1 MGALSQRCGRA
12 VAGGIRNRER
22 MEVDAKGPEMSER
35 TTETTT
41 DATQTPAPDA
51 PSTPHG
57 PGHHAI
63 GCPECFEELQRN
75 RDWWKARPEGSRL
88 VGLVVARDDMPSVVE
103 QRNDLARF
111 GVAILD
117 FKHPAPE
124 GSETWEQR
132 FAQLFETLR
141 AGDVLVVANERAL
154 GSTSDEV
161 ARTIRTLRRHN
172 LVVKVLSHGA
182 PHLETASI

>member
-1 MGALSQRCGRA
+1 MGELTTDST
-12 VAGGIRNRER
+12 AGGST
-22 MEVDAKGPEMSER
+22 A
-35 TTETTT
+35 
-41 DATQTPAPDA
+41 PAPTAATVAHD
-51 PSTPHG
+51 

-88 VGLVVARDDMPSVVE
+88 VGLVVARDDMPPVVE

-111 GVAILD
+111 GVALLD

-124 GSETWEQR
+124 GTVSWEQR
-132 FAQLFETLR
+132 FGRLFETLQ
-141 AGDVLVVANERAL
+141 AGDVLVVVSERAL
-154 GSTSDEV
+154 GRTPDEV
-161 ARTIRTLRRHN
+161 SRTIRTLRRHN

-182 PHLETASI
+182 PHLEDARG

>member
-1 MGALSQRCGRA
+1 MGEL
-12 VAGGIRNRER
+12 
-22 MEVDAKGPEMSER
+22 
-35 TTETTT
+35 TT
-41 DATQTPAPDA
+41 DSTTNGSTQADA
-51 PSTPHG
+51 PAAAPVAHE
-57 PGHHAI
+57 PGHQAI

-111 GVAILD
+111 GVSILD

-124 GSETWEQR
+124 GTMTWEQR
-132 FAQLFETLR
+132 FGLLFETLQ
-141 AGDVLVVANERAL
+141 AGDVLVVVSERAL
-154 GSTSDEV
+154 GTTSEEV

-182 PHLETASI
+182 PHLEAPSL

>member
-1 MGALSQRCGRA
+1 MGEL
-12 VAGGIRNRER
+12 
-22 MEVDAKGPEMSER
+22 
-35 TTETTT
+35 TT
-41 DATQTPAPDA
+41 DPTTGGGTTAPGATAPATVA
-51 PSTPHG
+51 HG

-124 GSETWEQR
+124 GTMTWEQR
-132 FAQLFETLR
+132 FGLLFETLR

-154 GSTSDEV
+154 GATSEEV
-161 ARTIRTLRRHN
+161 ARTIRTLARHN

-182 PHLETASI
+182 PHLEPASI

>member
-1 MGALSQRCGRA
+1 MGELTTDST
-12 VAGGIRNRER
+12 AGG
-22 MEVDAKGPEMSER
+22 S
-35 TTETTT
+35 
-41 DATQTPAPDA
+41 TPAAA
-51 PSTPHG
+51 PTAATVAHD

-88 VGLVVARDDMPSVVE
+88 VGLVVARDDMPPVVE
-103 QRNDLARF
+103 QRNELARF

-117 FKHPAPE
+117 FKHPVPE
-124 GSETWEQR
+124 GSATWEQR
-132 FAQLFETLR
+132 FGRLFETLQ
-141 AGDVLVVANERAL
+141 AGDVLVVVSERAL
-154 GSTSDEV
+154 GVTSDEV

-182 PHLETASI
+182 PHLEDARS

>member
-1 MGALSQRCGRA
+1 
-12 VAGGIRNRER
+12 
-22 MEVDAKGPEMSER
+22 MEVDAKGPEMSEP
-35 TTETTT
+35 TTDTTT
-41 DATQTPAPDA
+41 DATQPPGAHAPG
-51 PSTPHG
+51 TPHVA
-57 PGHHAI
+57 GHHAM

-141 AGDVLVVANERAL
+141 AGDVHVVANERAL